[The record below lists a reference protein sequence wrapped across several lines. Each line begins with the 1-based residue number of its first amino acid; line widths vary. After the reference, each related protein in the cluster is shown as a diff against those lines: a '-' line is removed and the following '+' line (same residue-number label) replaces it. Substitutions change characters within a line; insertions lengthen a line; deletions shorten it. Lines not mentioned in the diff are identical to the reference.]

1 MFPRERYARAGASPE
16 EIDTLQR
23 RFEALPDNAQRSD
36 VARIAAISD
45 YDLAEELATWRD
57 HYENPADE
65 PGKDEGGTAEPGDT
79 PAEEEASQ
87 GDAGPEPDTVLGV
100 TEPQTVAEVEA
111 QAEDVPA
118 EVPPA
123 TPDPAPGFATGGPV
137 PGPGSVVAGNDGP
150 AAVIPPQ

>member
-1 MFPRERYARAGASPE
+1 MFPRERYARAGVTPDQLDE
-16 EIDTLQR
+16 LQR
-23 RFEALPDNAQRSD
+23 TFEAMPADAQLSEA
-36 VARIAAISD
+36 ARISAISD
-45 YDLAEELATWRD
+45 YDLIEEVNAKRG
-57 HYENPADE
+57 EQS
-65 PGKDEGGTAEPGDT
+65 GIAEPGEA

-87 GDAGPEPDTVLGV
+87 GEAGPEPDTVLGV

>member
-36 VARIAAISD
+36 AARIAAISD

-65 PGKDEGGTAEPGDT
+65 PGKD
-79 PAEEEASQ
+79 EEEASQ

>member
-1 MFPRERYARAGASPE
+1 MFPRERYARAGVTPDQLDE
-16 EIDTLQR
+16 LQR
-23 RFEALPDNAQRSD
+23 TFEAMPADAQLSEA
-36 VARIAAISD
+36 ARISAISD
-45 YDLAEELATWRD
+45 YDLI
-57 HYENPADE
+57 
-65 PGKDEGGTAEPGDT
+65 
-79 PAEEEASQ
+79 EEEASQ

-123 TPDPAPGFATGGPV
+123 TPDPVPGFATGGPV